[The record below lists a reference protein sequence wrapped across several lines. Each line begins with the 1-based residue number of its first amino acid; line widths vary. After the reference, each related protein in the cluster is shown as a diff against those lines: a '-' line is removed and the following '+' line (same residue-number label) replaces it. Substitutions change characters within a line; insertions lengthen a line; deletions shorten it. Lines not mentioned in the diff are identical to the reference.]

1 MSIPLIS
8 GLGFTEVDSAGTLN
22 DKAGDAKSK
31 LPIQF
36 FRLTDNISGNL
47 TLNDNAA
54 HKKIIL
60 DTNGKTITNSSGSP
74 LTTNSSIALELKG
87 SGNVQSTLKTFT
99 ASESSTSH
107 TGTTIFS
114 NSDSS
119 TLVVATSD
127 TDSTQTAVL
136 TRTAGT
142 FTEAFGSRGQVG
154 LTWNEWPSAFQNV
167 NSLVK

>member
-60 DTNGKTITNSSGSP
+60 DILL
-74 LTTNSSIALELKG
+74 LTLLAHL
-87 SGNVQSTLKTFT
+87 
-99 ASESSTSH
+99 
-107 TGTTIFS
+107 
-114 NSDSS
+114 
-119 TLVVATSD
+119 
-127 TDSTQTAVL
+127 
-136 TRTAGT
+136 
-142 FTEAFGSRGQVG
+142 
-154 LTWNEWPSAFQNV
+154 
-167 NSLVK
+167 